1 MVLRMGLPNV
11 PVTVTP
17 EQLVELTK
25 KLSHMRHEVNNQLA
39 LAVAALE
46 LIRFRPELRDKM
58 FDTVAQQS
66 PRITAEM
73 AKFSAEFEQTFGITH
88 D

>member
-1 MVLRMGLPNV
+1 MVLRVGEPNV

-17 EQLVELTK
+17 ERLKELNK

-39 LAVAALE
+39 LVVAALE
-46 LIRFRPELRDKM
+46 LVRYRPETSEKM
-58 FDTVAQQS
+58 LDTIAQQA
-66 PRITAEM
+66 PKITAEIV
-73 AKFSAEFEQTFGITH
+73 KFSAEFEQLLGITR